1 LDSLALW
8 RRDSLRVGPAGKIL
22 VVEDRDKPY
31 ERILEALKDD
41 FDLVRKP
48 DPASAARRVPDGD
61 FDLLIISLNLA
72 HADGLRLCAQVRSL
86 DRIRHLPILI
96 VDESGHDRRWL
107 RGLDMGVNDYIV
119 CPIDGNELPARVPPR

>member
-1 LDSLALW
+1 MDSLALW

-41 FDLVRKP
+41 FDLVREP

-96 VDESGHDRRWL
+96 VDESGDDRR
-107 RGLDMGVNDYIV
+107 
-119 CPIDGNELPARVPPR
+119 

>member
-61 FDLLIISLNLA
+61 FDLPIISLNLA
-72 HADGLRLCAQVRSL
+72 HADGLRLCAQVRSF

-96 VDESGHDRRWL
+96 VDESGDDRRWL